1 MSKAWVRQRAE
12 LFAGER
18 STHAPS
24 KPPARS
30 SDRSEDTVERDFAH
44 LRSRG
49 RRASPPWLLIT
60 VGAVAAALMIASLR
74 VSILR
79 LRYQLSAAVSE
90 ETKLLEQQRAV
101 TVTLRELRDPAR
113 LRGLATERGFSRPE
127 RVIQLSV
134 PATGGGEA
142 AP

>member
-1 MSKAWVRQRAE
+1 MSKAWARQRAA

-18 STHAPS
+18 SNEASSRPLT
-24 KPPARS
+24 RS
-30 SDRSEDTVERDFAH
+30 SDRIEDAVGRDYAR

-49 RRASPPWLLIT
+49 RRISPPWLIIA
-60 VGAVAAALMIASLR
+60 VGVVAAALMIASLR

-90 ETKLLEQQRAV
+90 ETELLERQRAV
-101 TVTLRELRDPAR
+101 TVTLQELRDPAR
-113 LRGLATERGFSRPE
+113 LRDLAAERGFGRPE

>member
-1 MSKAWVRQRAE
+1 VSKAWTRQRAE
-12 LFAGER
+12 LFAEER
-18 STHAPS
+18 STEASS
-24 KPPARS
+24 KPPCSERS
-30 SDRSEDTVERDFAH
+30 ADKVGRDYAH
-44 LRSRG
+44 LRSRD
-49 RRASPPWLLIT
+49 RKASPPWLVIT
-60 VGAVAAALMIASLR
+60 VGAVVAALMIASLR

-90 ETKLLEQQRAV
+90 ETKLLERQRAV

-113 LRGLATERGFSRPE
+113 LHHLAAERGFSRPE

-134 PATGGGEA
+134 PAAGGGEA